1 VLAAAAYLAIDRGE
15 MDSARKDL
23 RAALRCIP
31 RVLCSSAL
39 VLGLAAE
46 HLPEEELAPLRAI
59 LALPLLPNDVAGRAH
74 AALAGAI
81 LELRFGDPARSGVRA
96 GEAIAGYRRLGQPL
110 FEAWALDVSG
120 DGMAARA
127 LRASC
132 GVVALEQRPVSNVVA
147 VGTRSARLSTRE
159 DAVARAI
166 ARGETNAQI
175 ADGLSISVRTVEK
188 HVAAIFAKLGLRSR
202 SQVAAT
208 FARE

>member
-1 VLAAAAYLAIDRGE
+1 
-15 MDSARKDL
+15 
-23 RAALRCIP
+23 
-31 RVLCSSAL
+31 VLCSTAP

-81 LELRFGDPARSGVRA
+81 LELRFGDPTRAGVRA

-110 FEAWALDVSG
+110 FEAWALDVAG
-120 DGMAARA
+120 EGVAART
-127 LRASC
+127 LRARC
-132 GVVALEQRPVSNVVA
+132 GVVAAEQRPVSNA
-147 VGTRSARLSTRE
+147 GAAGSGGAKLSSRE

-166 ARGETNAQI
+166 ARGETNAEI

-188 HVAAIFAKLGLRSR
+188 HVAAIFGKLGLRSR
-202 SQVAAT
+202 SQVAAA
-208 FARE
+208 FARK